1 MDGLDEVN
9 KNNQAAKVSSS
20 GLVVVAWLL
29 ALLQVLLD
37 LGSRFAQFSAVPALA
52 ALQVSLALEL
62 AILAALVL
70 RRVEEPRNQGGTRR
84 PVWPLLVALLGTSLA
99 ILGRV
104 SISALEPTVAWLAP
118 VLLVAPAALTWE
130 VTRMYR
136 AGSRLSS
143 VVCLRVAATWSVVGA
158 FCLIALTLSPTR
170 WNQIDVRTTGLNWVG
185 WSLGVVAS
193 CAVFLSLVK
202 RSRGVAIRFLLVAAS
217 ASAVLLSGRSAT
229 ELPAA
234 SQTPVLFPLLG
245 ATVILVAMLTPSRA
259 VARLTYLLRTSA
271 KAVRTSAGRILQ
283 ELLDVLRKAT
293 STSGRAWGN
302 VIRFASFGEVPV
314 QQRMTRQHLVGA
326 ATMGVLSVGFIAH
339 GVWWADR
346 AGWQPTGH
354 AATLMMR
361 ASQVGTVDHPLLG
374 LVTSLGSIGKGSHL
388 GPLPMD
394 LLAPFIRLFGVRTGA
409 LLAAS
414 AFTLLCW
421 AVSVWSA
428 WRAAGATVALAAWV
442 MAPVVI
448 AVPALGAFWEGNN
461 ISISLLAITA
471 TLLASWA
478 AASGTPR
485 AWWWAVGLGS
495 FCAQSYIPHALI
507 IIGPVVF
514 SGLALAGSRRAA
526 TEPDQQHD
534 LQKVIK
540 VGWLIAAVAWFQPA
554 LDAVLHQGGNIRE
567 LILEV
572 TNPQPNVGI
581 SGFPRAIAWVF
592 AVPPRWGE
600 ITKSFA
606 QAGNAEEFIR
616 GSLVAGLLIALL
628 LGYLWWRS
636 RSAMVQNERQL
647 RIVTLLV
654 LLGTGLNVTQL
665 PQDFLRSFQL
675 GWLVVVS
682 IFVWFSIFA
691 SLFLATRERLVAL
704 ISLRWVQAL
713 RAGVFSVSAL
723 AVIALGMSGPE
734 RIEDVKDRAF
744 TIDALIDPLV
754 EQTLSEFDS
763 SEAVLVPQAGG
774 RLNEIA
780 TDTLLSNLI
789 VGGLNA
795 RVETSPSGMNYG
807 ERRMVTQ
814 WSGPALWITSALSP
828 IKPDGKLLASV
839 SEPNWNQK
847 RFDQLAQQVATT
859 VRAAPEAK
867 LYPWVDRYLVR
878 YLSGWIPDEDLCST
892 AEQIRSGT
900 YPLASLPPALLLT
913 LYADLAFSAPRLDQ
927 SIQDEVSGV
936 IGQGPLEVWLTEIE
950 QPVDIAG
957 TNLLRNG
964 KACPQS
970 VGPS

>member
-1 MDGLDEVN
+1 MDGLNEVN
-9 KNNQAAKVSSS
+9 KNNQATKVSSS

-29 ALLQVLLD
+29 ALLQAPLD
-37 LGSRFAQFSAVPALA
+37 LGSRFAQNSAVPALA

-62 AILAALVL
+62 VILAALVL
-70 RRVEEPRNQGGTRR
+70 RRVEESVNQDGRR
-84 PVWPLLVALLGTSLA
+84 EPVWPLLVALLATSLA

-104 SISALEPTVAWLAP
+104 AISALEPTVAWLSP
-118 VLLVAPAALTWE
+118 VVLVAPAALTWE
-130 VTRMYR
+130 ITRMYR
-136 AGSRLSS
+136 SGSRLSTLAY
-143 VVCLRVAATWSVVGA
+143 LRVAATWSVVGA
-158 FCLIALTLSPTR
+158 FCLLAVGLSPTR
-170 WNQIDVRTTGLNWVG
+170 WNQIAVRATGLTWVG
-185 WSLGVVAS
+185 WSLGFVAS
-193 CAVFLSLVK
+193 SAVFLALAK
-202 RSRGVAIRFLLVAAS
+202 RSRGVAIRFLLVAVS
-217 ASAVLLSGRSAT
+217 AFAVLLSRPSAT
-229 ELPAA
+229 ELPTA
-234 SQTPVLFPLLG
+234 SQTQVLFPILG

-259 VARLTYLLRTSA
+259 VARLTYLLGASA
-271 KAVRTSAGRILQ
+271 KAVRTSAVRILR
-283 ELLDVLRKAT
+283 ESLDVLRKAK
-293 STSGRAWGN
+293 SHSGRAWRS
-302 VIRFASFGEVPV
+302 VLRFASFDQVAEP
-314 QQRMTRQHLVGA
+314 RTMTRQHVIGA
-326 ATMGVLSVGFIAH
+326 GVMGIISVGFIAH
-339 GVWWADR
+339 GIWWAHSV
-346 AGWQPTGH
+346 GWQPTGH

-361 ASQVGTVDHPLLG
+361 AAQVATVDHPLLG

-394 LLAPFIRLFGVRTGA
+394 LLAPFVRVFGVRMGA
-409 LLAAS
+409 LLGAS

-421 AVSVWSA
+421 TVSVWAA
-428 WRAAGATVALAAWV
+428 WRAAGGMAALAAWV
-442 MAPVVI
+442 MAALVI
-448 AVPALGAFWEGNN
+448 TVPALGAFWEGNN
-461 ISISLLAITA
+461 ISISLLAISA
-471 TLLASWA
+471 TLIASWA

-514 SGLALAGSRRAA
+514 AGMALAGSRRQ
-526 TEPDQQHD
+526 EPDPAQQRS
-534 LQKVIK
+534 LRNVIR
-540 VGWLIAAVAWFQPA
+540 VGWLIAAVAWLQPA
-554 LDAVLHQGGNIRE
+554 LDVVLHRGGNIRE

-572 TNPQPNVGI
+572 TNPQPNVGL

-592 AVPPRWGE
+592 ALPPRWGE

-606 QAGNAEEFIR
+606 QAGSAEEFIR

-636 RSAMVQNERQL
+636 RSGMANNERQL

-682 IFVWFSIFA
+682 LFVWFSVVV
-691 SLFLATRERLVAL
+691 SVFLATRERLEAL
-704 ISLRWVQAL
+704 ISLRWGQAL
-713 RAGVFSVSAL
+713 RAGVFSVSAV
-723 AVIALGMSGPE
+723 AVIALGMSGPD

-763 SEAVLVPQAGG
+763 GEAVFVPQAGG

-839 SEPNWNQK
+839 SAPDWSEA
-847 RFDQLAQQVATT
+847 RFGELAEQVATR
-859 VRAAPEAK
+859 VRAAPEVR
-867 LYPWVDRYLVR
+867 LQPWVDRYLVR
-878 YLSGWIPDEDLCST
+878 YLSGWIPEKDLCST
-892 AEQIRSGT
+892 AEQLRAGT
-900 YPLASLPPALLLT
+900 YPIATLPPGLLLT
-913 LYADLAFSAPRLDQ
+913 LYADLAISEPRLPA
-927 SIQDEVSGV
+927 SIQDEVSAA
-936 IGQGPLEVWLTEIE
+936 IGQGPLEVWQTEIE
-950 QPVDIAG
+950 QPVQIAS

-964 KACPQS
+964 TACPQS
-970 VGPS
+970 AGPS

>member
-1 MDGLDEVN
+1 MNGLNEV
-9 KNNQAAKVSSS
+9 KNNNRATRVSS
-20 GLVVVAWLL
+20 GALVVVAWLL
-29 ALLQVLLD
+29 AVLQALLD
-37 LGSRFAQFSAVPALA
+37 LGSRFAQISAIPALA
-52 ALQVSLALEL
+52 ALQVCLVLGAV
-62 AILAALVL
+62 ILAAFIL
-70 RRVEEPRNQGGTRR
+70 RRVEVSVDGSALSQTD
-84 PVWPLLVALLGTSLA
+84 WPLAVAFVATGFVVVS
-99 ILGRV
+99 RV
-104 SISALEPTVAWLAP
+104 VISVLEPTVVWLIP
-118 VLLVAPAALTWE
+118 VVLLAPAALSWKLIL
-130 VTRMYR
+130 MYR
-136 AGSRLSS
+136 SGSRLSNAA
-143 VVCLRVAATWSVVGA
+143 CLRVAATWSTVLA
-158 FCLIALTLSPTR
+158 FCLVAFSASPTR
-170 WNQIDVRTTGLNWVG
+170 WNQIEVRSTALHWVG
-185 WSLGVVAS
+185 WSLTIVACS
-193 CAVFLSLVK
+193 AILFGLVT
-202 RSRGVAIRFLLVAAS
+202 RSRGVVLRFVII
-217 ASAVLLSGRSAT
+217 AVSGLGVVLSTSTAT
-229 ELPAA
+229 GLPA
-234 SQTPVLFPLLG
+234 SLQTPLLFSIG
-245 ATVILVAMLTPSRA
+245 GGFVILAAVLTPSRA
-259 VARLTYLLRTSA
+259 FAQLAHVLRGSA
-271 KAVRTSAGRILQ
+271 KAAAKRSVRISQ
-283 ELLDVLRKAT
+283 QLLGVLRKAKSN
-293 STSGRAWGN
+293 STRVWRRGL
-302 VIRFASFGEVPV
+302 RFASFDQVPE
-314 QQRMTRQHLVGA
+314 QRRLTRQHCVGA
-326 ATMGVLSVGFIAH
+326 TAMGLISVGFIAH

-394 LLAPFIRLFGVRTGA
+394 LLAPFIRVFGVRTGA

-421 AVSVWSA
+421 VVSVWSA
-428 WRAAGATVALAAWV
+428 WRAAGVTAALAAWV
-442 MAPVVI
+442 MIPVVI
-448 AVPALGAFWEGNN
+448 AVPALGAFWEANN

-507 IIGPVVF
+507 VIGPVVF
-514 SGLALAGSRRAA
+514 SGLALAGSRRAE
-526 TEPDQQHD
+526 TDPDRKRY
-534 LQKVIK
+534 LQKVIR
-540 VGWLIAAVAWFQPA
+540 VGWLIAAVAWLQPA

-567 LILEV
+567 LVLEV
-572 TNPQPNVGI
+572 SNPQPNVGI

-616 GSLVAGLLIALL
+616 GSLLAGLLVALL

-636 RSAMVQNERQL
+636 RLNLASNERQL

-682 IFVWFSIFA
+682 IFVWFSVA
-691 SLFLATRERLVAL
+691 LSVFLATRERLVEL
-704 ISLRWVQAL
+704 ISLRWGRAL
-713 RAGVFSVSAL
+713 RAGAFSVSAL
-723 AVIALGMSGPE
+723 AVIALGVSGPE
-734 RIEDVKDRAF
+734 RIQDVKDRAF

-754 EQTLSEFDS
+754 EQTLTAFDS
-763 SEAVLVPQAGG
+763 GDAVLVPQAGG

-814 WSGPALWITSALSP
+814 WSGPAIWITSALSP
-828 IKPDGKLLASV
+828 IKPNGKLLASA
-839 SEPNWNQK
+839 SEPSWNKK
-847 RFDQLAQQVATT
+847 RFDQLAKQVATT
-859 VRAAPEAK
+859 VRAAPEVR
-867 LYPWVDRYLVR
+867 LQPWVDRYLVR

-892 AEQIRSGT
+892 VEQIRSGT
-900 YPLASLPPALLLT
+900 YPLASLPPELLLT
-913 LYADLAFSAPRLDQ
+913 LYADLAISAPRLEE
-927 SIQDEVSGV
+927 SIQDEVSGSV
-936 IGQGPLEVWLTEIE
+936 GQGPLEVWLTEIE
-950 QPVDIAG
+950 QPVPIAG

-964 KACPQS
+964 KTCPES
-970 VGPS
+970 SGPS